1 MNKLNRE
8 YFNNHCY
15 FNIEVTGDKI
25 NLTYDVYSTL
35 KEEKKDGEKR
45 EFKKKNYDKLNKTI
59 NKFVKSNRKVSKKEI
74 EKDLDSVEI
83 DEYVD
88 NDGTMLTT
96 KTPILNMTLHPTKT
110 MDQTIPTTRMPGI
123 SYFYGIRRYYG
134 ESEEKNDDVINEINF
149 SDAFGYHETKNAK
162 SYDEAKNILMD
173 LGIEDEVELSERL
186 KTLGFERKLDKSLK
200 AQKKR
205 GNCKNCFVKKRLTEK
220 EYLEEVKKEKMVKMV
235 EDILT
240 KKRNDREIMEKENEN
255 SSLSKLIT
263 KNLES
268 IKNLAKKEG
277 ISINKLINI
286 LKQGE

>member
-1 MNKLNRE
+1 MNKFNKE
-8 YFNNHCY
+8 YFNNYCY
-15 FNIEVTGDKI
+15 FNLDVIGDNVT
-25 NLTYDVYSTL
+25 LTYDVYSTL
-35 KEEKKDGEKR
+35 NEGKKDGEKR
-45 EFKKKNYDKLNKTI
+45 KFKKKSFGKLKKSI
-59 NKFVKSNRKVSKKEI
+59 NDFLKLDNKVSKKDINKKLNSIEI
-74 EKDLDSVEI
+74 E
-83 DEYVD
+83 EYVD
-88 NDGTMLTT
+88 SDGTMLTT

-110 MDQTIPTTRMPGI
+110 MDQQVPMQRAFGIP
-123 SYFYGIRRYYG
+123 YRRVFYG
-134 ESEEKNDDVINEINF
+134 ESEEKNDDVINEIDF

-162 SYDEAKNILMD
+162 SYNKAKNILMD
-173 LGIEDEVELSERL
+173 LGIEDEVELSKRL

-200 AQKKR
+200 VQKKR

-240 KKRNDREIMEKENEN
+240 KKKNDREIMEKENEN

>member
-15 FNIEVTGDKI
+15 FNIEVVGDKI

-74 EKDLDSVEI
+74 ENDLDSVEI

-88 NDGTMLTT
+88 SDGTLLTT

-110 MDQTIPTTRMPGI
+110 MDAQVRMQRA
-123 SYFYGIRRYYG
+123 YGNPFRRVFYG
-134 ESEEKNDDVINEINF
+134 ESEEKNDDVINEIDF

-200 AQKKR
+200 VQKKR

>member
-1 MNKLNRE
+1 MNKFNKE
-8 YFNNHCY
+8 YFNNYCY
-15 FNIEVTGDKI
+15 FNLDVIGDNVT
-25 NLTYDVYSTL
+25 LTYDVYSTL
-35 KEEKKDGEKR
+35 NEGKKDGEKR
-45 EFKKKNYDKLNKTI
+45 KFKKKSFGKLKKSI
-59 NKFVKSNRKVSKKEI
+59 NDFLKLDNKVSKKDINKKLNSIEI
-74 EKDLDSVEI
+74 E
-83 DEYVD
+83 EYVD
-88 NDGTMLTT
+88 SDGTMLTT

-110 MDQTIPTTRMPGI
+110 MDAQVRMQRA
-123 SYFYGIRRYYG
+123 YGNPFRRVFYG
-134 ESEEKNDDVINEINF
+134 ESEEKNDDVINEIDF

-162 SYDEAKNILMD
+162 SYDKAKNILMD

-200 AQKKR
+200 VQKKR

>member
-1 MNKLNRE
+1 MNKLNKE

-15 FNIEVTGDKI
+15 FNIEVVGDKI

-35 KEEKKDGEKR
+35 NEGKKDGEKR
-45 EFKKKNYDKLNKTI
+45 QFKKKNYEKLNKTI

-88 NDGTMLTT
+88 SDGTLLTT

-110 MDQTIPTTRMPGI
+110 MDAQIRMQRA
-123 SYFYGIRRYYG
+123 YGNPFRRVFYG
-134 ESEEKNDDVINEINF
+134 ESEEENDDVINEIDF
-149 SDAFGYHETKNAK
+149 SDAFGYDETKDAK
-162 SYDEAKNILMD
+162 SYDEAKNTFID
-173 LGIEDEVELSERL
+173 LGVKDEIELSDRL
-186 KTLGFERKLDKSLK
+186 KTLGFDRKLDKSLK
-200 AQKKR
+200 TQKKR
-205 GNCKNCFVKKRLTEK
+205 GKCKNCFVKKRLTEK
-220 EYLEEVKKEKMVKMV
+220 EYIEEVKKQKMVKMV
-235 EDILT
+235 EDILAN
-240 KKRNDREIMEKENEN
+240 KKNDFEIMEKDSEET
-255 SSLSKLIT
+255 SISKIIS

-286 LKQGE
+286 LKKGE